1 VHAVLGRLLLHFEI
15 GSMLYTAPTKTVL
28 VSAERI
34 TIMAISDANKKH
46 MLEFEPLIDMMLEC
60 LIIDDGNRRKGQD
73 GADALQETSAGV
85 LHELSLFGPGADA
98 LRSHPDVV
106 KTLHKLCEVGTKVS
120 KERGAAAL
128 FELEQDKRP
137 KKPADGGDSDD
148 GKGTG
153 LSSGQN
159 PPPHVMVSYNW
170 DHQDVILRVVGTLQG
185 RGYLVWVDTEQMK
198 GATVDTMALAV
209 EGSEVVLV
217 GVSRAY
223 KESSNC
229 RMEAQY
235 ALQKKKVLIPLM
247 LVQGY
252 EADGWLGLLL
262 GTSMWYG
269 FYGETLSS
277 DSAFE
282 ARMDALCR
290 EIGGRG
296 RADAAVVAVGA
307 FDGLEPQ
314 PEVEGVEGEGGDAAA
329 ASTAPGG
336 SMTVGTLVQAELS
349 ALRLKALQA
358 RAATEGVDEGAIDDA
373 LEADRPK
380 VALVELILQHMS
392 SCAQESAAGLRKLRP
407 TQLKQRA
414 REAGA
419 PEDAIGAT
427 DDAPQPK
434 EALIALVIGAE
445 ARGAGPPASPD

>member
-1 VHAVLGRLLLHFEI
+1 
-15 GSMLYTAPTKTVL
+15 
-28 VSAERI
+28 
-34 TIMAISDANKKH
+34 
-46 MLEFEPLIDMMLEC
+46 
-60 LIIDDGNRRKGQD
+60 
-73 GADALQETSAGV
+73 
-85 LHELSLFGPGADA
+85 
-98 LRSHPDVV
+98 
-106 KTLHKLCEVGTKVS
+106 
-120 KERGAAAL
+120 
-128 FELEQDKRP
+128 
-137 KKPADGGDSDD
+137 
-148 GKGTG
+148 
-153 LSSGQN
+153 
-159 PPPHVMVSYNW
+159 
-170 DHQDVILRVVGTLQG
+170 
-185 RGYLVWVDTEQMK
+185 
-198 GATVDTMALAV
+198 
-209 EGSEVVLV
+209 
-217 GVSRAY
+217 
-223 KESSNC
+223 
-229 RMEAQY
+229 MEAQY